1 MNQPVP
7 ASADIEGPAQ
17 ELVVC
22 TPQQVF
28 TDIRLQGSNYP
39 DGSVISR
46 AVQEHLQRSEDDGL
60 ALKHRCMLSTNPLA
74 SNYKEYFKGP
84 MIIKPPCK
92 TLMELGQMLFYAT
105 V

>member
-1 MNQPVP
+1 MMM
-7 ASADIEGPAQ
+7 
-17 ELVVC
+17 L
-22 TPQQVF
+22 
-28 TDIRLQGSNYP
+28 
-39 DGSVISR
+39 
-46 AVQEHLQRSEDDGL
+46 
-60 ALKHRCMLSTNPLA
+60 RCMLSTNPLA